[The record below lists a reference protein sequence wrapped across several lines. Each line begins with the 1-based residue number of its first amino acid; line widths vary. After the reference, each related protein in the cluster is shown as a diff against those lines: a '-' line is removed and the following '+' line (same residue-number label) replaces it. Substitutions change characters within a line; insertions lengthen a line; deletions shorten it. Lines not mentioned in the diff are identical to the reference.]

1 MHEKTHSM
9 KVPFSYQALLRSSP
23 PQRIRN
29 CVLQRKAYYLLP
41 QLQQSSS
48 QSFKENRPIAVAM
61 FRLWKN
67 RFNLYGNYFSRD
79 TRGHSL
85 LALHRQPVL
94 LLQTI
99 SPANPGSPTALH
111 PIHQKS
117 HRSHIGSNH
126 KPDIQ
131 NTQKTL

>member
-1 MHEKTHSM
+1 MHEKTYPM
-9 KVPFSYQALLRSSP
+9 KVPFTYQALLGLFPNRESA
-23 PQRIRN
+23 IAFYKN
-29 CVLQRKAYYLLP
+29 INHLLP
-41 QLQQSSS
+41 QLQRSSS

-61 FRLWKN
+61 SRLWEN